1 MQNFELLRNVT
12 IGQYIATG
20 SPVHRLDPRVKLLG
34 AAALILAVSFST
46 SILANLLFLGAV
58 LVIARASRI
67 SFAYLLRGFI
77 LGLPLLV
84 LIFVMQFLFLGR
96 VEPAGEIYFEWSW
109 FRITH
114 YSLHLIAVSL
124 LRLTSF
130 IFLTSL
136 VTMTATITEIAHGVE
151 LILRP
156 FRRVGVPAHE
166 LSLVLTIALRFVP
179 ALAEEL
185 ERILK
190 AQAGRGADIGSNRY
204 WRPDK
209 AARAYLPMI
218 VPLFM
223 GAFRRAEDLIMAME
237 ARGYV
242 SGAQRSSFVVLQ
254 SAPRDWLALAG
265 ALSFAAAILFVR
277 WPSVREIGQGI
288 GVWLG
293 LLA

>member
-34 AAALILAVSFST
+34 AAALILAVSFTT
-46 SILANLLFLGAV
+46 SILANLLFLGLV
-58 LVIARASRI
+58 LIIARASQI
-67 SFAYLLRGFI
+67 PFSYLMRGFI
-77 LGLPLLV
+77 LGLPILV

-96 VEPAGEIYFEWSW
+96 IEPAGTIFFEWGW
-109 FRITH
+109 FRVTH

-156 FRRVGVPAHE
+156 FRRIGVPAHE

-190 AQAGRGADIGSNRY
+190 AQAGRGADIGTTRF

-242 SGAQRSSFVVLQ
+242 SGAARSSFVVLQ
-254 SAPRDWLALAG
+254 ARPVDWAALAVAVVLA
-265 ALSFAAAILFVR
+265 ALILFAP
-277 WPSVREIGQGI
+277 WPAVLD
-288 GVWLG
+288 VATWLG
-293 LLA
+293 LR

>member
-20 SPVHRLDPRVKLLG
+20 SAIHRLDPRVKLLSAG
-34 AAALILAVSFST
+34 ALIMAVSFTT
-46 SILANLLFLGAV
+46 SILANLLFLALV
-58 LVIARASRI
+58 LIIARASLI
-67 SFAYLLRGFI
+67 PYSYLLRGFI
-77 LGLPLLV
+77 LGLPFLV
-84 LIFVMQFLFLGR
+84 VIFLMQFLFLGR
-96 VEPAGEIYFEWSW
+96 IEPAGHVFFEWNW

-151 LILRP
+151 MILRP
-156 FRRVGVPAHE
+156 FRRFGVPAHE

-190 AQAGRGADIGSNRY
+190 AQAGRGAEIGTTRF

-242 SGAQRSSFVVLQ
+242 SGAARSAFVVLR
-254 SAPRDWLALAG
+254 ARRIDWVILAVAVVCAG
-265 ALSFAAAILFVR
+265 LILFAP
-277 WPSVREIGQGI
+277 WPSVVQIGRML
-288 GVWLG
+288 GVI
-293 LLA
+293 

>member
-12 IGQYIATG
+12 IGQYIAAD
-20 SPVHRLDPRVKLLG
+20 SPVHRLDPRVKLL
-34 AAALILAVSFST
+34 AAGVLILAVSFTT
-46 SILANLLFLGAV
+46 SILANLLFLGIV
-58 LVIARASRI
+58 LAIARSSHI
-67 SFAYLLRGFI
+67 PFSYLLRGFV
-77 LGLPLLV
+77 LGLPFLV
-84 LIFVMQFLFLGR
+84 FIFLMQFLFLGR
-96 VEPAGEIYFEWSW
+96 VEPAGHVFFEWGW
-109 FRITH
+109 FRVTH

-151 LILRP
+151 QILRP
-156 FRRVGVPAHE
+156 FRRFGVPAHE

-190 AQAGRGADIGSNRY
+190 AQASRGAEIGAGRY

-209 AARAYLPMI
+209 AARAYLPLV

-242 SGAQRSSFVVLQ
+242 SGAARSAFVVLH
-254 SAPRDWLALAG
+254 ARPVDWLALALA
-265 ALSFAAAILFVR
+265 ALCAGLILFAP
-277 WPSVREIGQGI
+277 WPSLVDVATYLG
-288 GVWLG
+288 WLS
-293 LLA
+293 

>member
-1 MQNFELLRNVT
+1 MIRNFEVLRNVT

-20 SPVHRLDPRVKLLG
+20 SPVHRLDPRVKLLS

-46 SILANLLFLGAV
+46 SLLANLLFLGVV
-58 LVIARASRI
+58 LIIARLSKI
-67 SFAYLLRGFI
+67 PFTYLLRGFI
-77 LGLPLLV
+77 LGLPFLV
-84 LIFVMQFLFLGR
+84 FIFIMQFLFLGR
-96 VEPAGEIYFEWSW
+96 IEPGGQVFFEWGW

-114 YSLHLIAVSL
+114 YSLHLISVSL

-136 VTMTATITEIAHGVE
+136 VTMTSTITEIAHGVE
-151 LILRP
+151 AILRP
-156 FRRVGVPAHE
+156 FRRIGVPAHE

-190 AQAGRGADIGSNRY
+190 AQAGRGAAIGTGRA
-204 WRPDK
+204 WRPDRI
-209 AARAYLPMI
+209 ARAYLPLV

-223 GAFRRAEDLIMAME
+223 GAFRRAEELILAME

-242 SGAQRSSFVVLQ
+242 SGAARTAFVVLQ
-254 SAPRDWLALAG
+254 ARLGDWLVL
-265 ALSFAAAILFVR
+265 AAALLCAGLISFFP
-277 WPSVREIGQGI
+277 WPAVVDIWH
-288 GVWLG
+288 WLG
-293 LLA
+293 R